1 MSRRIPGR
9 LTIVL
14 RFTAMPARTPYRA
27 KLTHVTAAFICL
39 SLFLLS
45 SWSTVRGDSD
55 HIQQSMQFMS
65 SGNLAEAEKQA
76 RLAVRDPSTRA
87 LGWATLGT
95 IRVRQKKYEEAITFL
110 RTAVRLD
117 PRLADARIALGEAYV
132 LTGRKLQARGEF
144 EQTLRADPENQKARF
159 ALAQLETAD
168 GKFSVSLR
176 VAGPALAELHHSA
189 DGILLLAK
197 DYAGLNQIEY
207 LLELVPDWKAL
218 PEVSARV
225 SQDFASLLSGR
236 GLNRQ
241 ALEVLDTAASNG
253 KVSYEL
259 ALALADLYLSTG
271 DLSKAFS
278 NYEAAL
284 TLKPDCIDCLRY
296 LAKIASQQKD
306 AERALAYLIKAKRM
320 QPENPD
326 VLFAFGKACLE
337 LELLNDAV
345 PALERAAQLRP
356 DNDSYIYVLGSAHV
370 SKKEYDA
377 ALKLFQALLKKHP
390 DDSVLNYAIG
400 SVFFLEVK
408 LADAAE
414 YLQKSIQ
421 LKPDQNAAY
430 YYLGLVAE
438 GNGHNDEAVAIL
450 RDLLRRYPD
459 YSPAYE
465 ALGTILLKQ
474 RDYPRAQEALEKAV
488 LLDPNSVK
496 AHYQLGILLGRIGKQ
511 DDADKE
517 FDIMK
522 QLDAQEARRAGV
534 QLRLL
539 TPH

>member
-1 MSRRIPGR
+1 MPRQIPEC

-14 RFTAMPARTPYRA
+14 RFTAMLARPPYRP
-27 KLTHVTAAFICL
+27 KLTHVTAVFICL

-55 HIQQSMQFMS
+55 HIQQSLQLMS

-95 IRVRQKKYEEAITFL
+95 IRVRQKKYEDAITFL

-144 EQTLRADPENQKARF
+144 EQALRADPENQKARF

-168 GKFSVSLR
+168 GKFSVSLQ

-207 LLELVPDWKAL
+207 LLALVPDWKAL
-218 PEVSARV
+218 PEVSAGV
-225 SQDFASLLSGR
+225 SQDFASLLSSR

-296 LAKIASQQKD
+296 LAKIATQQKD
-306 AERALAYLIKAKRM
+306 PERALAYLIKRSECSQKTRM
-320 QPENPD
+320 FCSNS
-326 VLFAFGKACLE
+326 GK
-337 LELLNDAV
+337 
-345 PALERAAQLRP
+345 PAL
-356 DNDSYIYVLGSAHV
+356 NW
-370 SKKEYDA
+370 
-377 ALKLFQALLKKHP
+377 
-390 DDSVLNYAIG
+390 
-400 SVFFLEVK
+400 
-408 LADAAE
+408 
-414 YLQKSIQ
+414 
-421 LKPDQNAAY
+421 
-430 YYLGLVAE
+430 
-438 GNGHNDEAVAIL
+438 
-450 RDLLRRYPD
+450 
-459 YSPAYE
+459 
-465 ALGTILLKQ
+465 
-474 RDYPRAQEALEKAV
+474 
-488 LLDPNSVK
+488 NS
-496 AHYQLGILLGRIGKQ
+496 
-511 DDADKE
+511 
-517 FDIMK
+517 
-522 QLDAQEARRAGV
+522 
-534 QLRLL
+534 
-539 TPH
+539 